1 MLKKHWENRKDL
13 EVIIDVAVTAGYLI
27 AKEQIE
33 VGDSR
38 DLIDAAIEIAEAFE
52 VKFKDFDWN
61 DQPEGTF
68 KSYVMEID
76 EFAEKELLKKYRKE
90 EELISYKECRAY
102 IEREASIYCCSV
114 CSTVYSSPDELR
126 EGRCPAC
133 WEEFTAPL
141 TCPGNEK
148 E

>member
-38 DLIDAAIEIAEAFE
+38 DLINAAIEIAEAFDL
-52 VKFKDFDWN
+52 KFKDFYGN

-76 EFAEKELLKKYRKE
+76 EFAEKELLKKYRKGGN
-90 EELISYKECRAY
+90 
-102 IEREASIYCCSV
+102 V
-114 CSTVYSSPDELR
+114 
-126 EGRCPAC
+126 
-133 WEEFTAPL
+133 
-141 TCPGNEK
+141 NEK
-148 E
+148 L